1 MVKNS
6 ECFFTGVKNA
16 LSQDGSLQQTDK
28 HKIEAYNENMNNNN
42 RESKKHEKQATEFI
56 DIEYYQF
63 GMFVDEMHE

>member
-1 MVKNS
+1 
-6 ECFFTGVKNA
+6 
-16 LSQDGSLQQTDK
+16 
-28 HKIEAYNENMNNNN
+28 MNNNN